1 MADRVNVRITMTTT
15 DAADGSEFDDFS
27 KGWQN
32 LPLAD
37 YVRIERILHDALGQ
51 CVTWAEES
59 VKGGKRK

>member
-1 MADRVNVRITMTTT
+1 MTTT